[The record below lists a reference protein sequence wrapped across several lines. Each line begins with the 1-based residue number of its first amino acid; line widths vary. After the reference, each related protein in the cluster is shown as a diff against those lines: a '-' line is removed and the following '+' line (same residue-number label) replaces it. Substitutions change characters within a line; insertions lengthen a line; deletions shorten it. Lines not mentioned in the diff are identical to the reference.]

1 MSGGF
6 KVVIFL
12 LAALLFLLGG
22 SLYAYRIAFFVPKKH
37 REEPPKPTDPS
48 LLALME
54 RIRPLYRKLKA
65 RPCELVSIQSHDGL
79 TLWGRYY
86 HVKDG
91 APLDIG
97 FHGYRSSAFTDFCG
111 GSELSFAMEHNLLL
125 IDERAHGKSGGSTI
139 TFGILE
145 RHDVLSWVNYAV
157 DRFGPETE
165 ILLYGVSMGAATV
178 LMAADQPFPGNV
190 KGIIADCPYS
200 NAMDI
205 ILHVGRSN
213 PLPQWLIRPFVI
225 LGARLFGGFDVL
237 QWDAERAVKASRLP
251 ILIIHGEDDAFVPCA
266 MSQPAALANPEMVE
280 RYTFP
285 GADHALSYLTDPE
298 RYGKLVREFVR
309 KVLTP

>member
-6 KVVIFL
+6 KMVIFL

-22 SLYAYRIAFFVPKKH
+22 SLYAYRIAFFSPKKG
-37 REEPPKPTDPS
+37 RENPPRANNEYFQELS
-48 LLALME
+48 L
-54 RIRPLYRKLKA
+54 RIAPLYRKLKA

-125 IDERAHGKSGGSTI
+125 VDQRAHGKSGGSTI
-139 TFGILE
+139 SFGILE
-145 RHDVLSWVNYAV
+145 RYDVLSWVRYALE
-157 DRFGPETE
+157 RFGDDTE

-190 KGIIADCPYS
+190 RGIIADCPYS
-200 NAMDI
+200 DAMEI

-213 PLPQWLIRPFVI
+213 PLPQWLIRPFVV
-225 LGARLFGGFDVL
+225 LGARIFGGFDVL
-237 QWDAERAVKASRLP
+237 QWSAEKAVKASKIP
-251 ILIIHGEDDAFVPCA
+251 ILILHGEDDAFVPCA
-266 MSQPAALANPEMVE
+266 MSISAASANPQIAE
-280 RYTFP
+280 RHTFP

-298 RYGKLVREFVR
+298 RYSALVRDFAAR
-309 KVLTP
+309 VLQ